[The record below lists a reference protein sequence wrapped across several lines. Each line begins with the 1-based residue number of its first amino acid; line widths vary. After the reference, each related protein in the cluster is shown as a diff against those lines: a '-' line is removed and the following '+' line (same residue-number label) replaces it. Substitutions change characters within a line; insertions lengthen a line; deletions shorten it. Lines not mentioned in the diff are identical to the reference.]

1 MFSGMQ
7 SKLGSLS
14 VSSPTSTDP
23 HSTQLTHR
31 ISHNREAVHRI
42 STSRGTHTTGTER
55 QTYAGFP
62 LSLVPD
68 RLSHNTSSYFTATFP
83 TNLLTPHRKSH
94 SLPNA
99 IITATAIPPPL
110 NLELLLL
117 LPHGC
122 HVNRFSCCFHSH
134 QQFHH
139 VVFPPWLVFV
149 HVWAHYSIPGRF
161 ITLAFLPFPMPK
173 NFATPPPRPCSSSH
187 AHLETLIGA
196 LHY

>member
-1 MFSGMQ
+1 MGCNQ
-7 SKLGSLS
+7 SLGVWVWVLLHRRTPTAHNLRTES
-14 VSSPTSTDP
+14 VTVEKQCTESP
-23 HSTQLTHR
+23 Q
-31 ISHNREAVHRI
+31 VV
-42 STSRGTHTTGTER
+42 GHTTGTER

-139 VVFPPWLVFV
+139 VFFPPWLVFV

-173 NFATPPPRPCSSSH
+173 TLPHHRVLAATPTSRHWLVRC
-187 AHLETLIGA
+187 TIDK
-196 LHY
+196 